1 MLEILWAGLALL
13 LLVQVGLLWLVIK
26 VLQRTSVESLR
37 IREQYLRDELRL
49 ARQEASDS
57 ARDLREELVR
67 SQKSGAELVVT
78 TIGTMSRSQQDG
90 LDAVVAEIKQLAA
103 ENESRLEKMRD
114 TVDLKL
120 KQIQESNEAKLEQM
134 RRTVD
139 EKLHD
144 TLEKRL
150 GHSFKLVS
158 QQLEAVQSGLGEMR
172 SLATGVGDLKKVLT
186 NVKTR
191 GTLGEIQLGAI
202 LEEILTTDQYAR
214 NVQTKPNSRE
224 FVEFAV
230 RLPGTDDQPGSC
242 IWLPIDSK
250 FPQEDHQRYVDAAE
264 IGDAEGMKAAVTAFL
279 RAVRA
284 SARDIQQKYLSPPQT
299 TDFGI
304 MFLPTEG
311 LYAEILRQ
319 PGLVTD
325 LMRDHRVIVAG
336 PTTLAAILNSL
347 RMGFRTLAIE
357 KRSSEVWQ
365 VLAAVKTEF
374 GRFGDVLDRLKR
386 QLASAT
392 RTVDDTGV
400 RTRAMERKLREV
412 EQLPVERSAA
422 LLQLEQA
429 DGSERDPVDENHSRS
444 GSGHQLQDG

>member
-1 MLEILWAGLALL
+1 MPEILWAGLALL
-13 LLVQVGLLWLVIK
+13 LLLQAGLLWLVIK
-26 VLQRTSVESLR
+26 VLQRTSAESQR

-49 ARQEASDS
+49 ARQEASDA
-57 ARDLREELVR
+57 ARDLREELVH

-78 TIGTMSRSQQDG
+78 TIGTMSRSQQTG

-103 ENESRLEKMRD
+103 ENEARLEKMRD

-172 SLATGVGDLKKVLT
+172 NLATGVGDLKKVLS

-202 LEEILTTDQYAR
+202 LEEILTTEQYAR
-214 NVQTKPNSRE
+214 NVQTKPSSRE

-250 FPQEDHQRYVDAAE
+250 FPQEDYQRYVDAAE
-264 IGDAEGMKAAVTAFL
+264 IGDGAGVTAAVTAFV
-279 RAVRA
+279 RTVRA
-284 SARDIQQKYLSPPQT
+284 SARDIQEKYLSPPQT

-319 PGLVTD
+319 PGLVTE

-357 KRSSEVWQ
+357 QRSSEVWQ

-374 GRFGDVLDRLKR
+374 GKFGDVLDRLKR
-386 QLASAT
+386 QLTSAT

-412 EQLPVERSAA
+412 EQLPADRSAA

-429 DGSERDPVDENHSRS
+429 DGAEVDPVDENR
-444 GSGHQLQDG
+444 